1 MKDRLCQKPD
11 DEVEDMPETSVVQ
24 PTVHP
29 TVVPLKEVSS
39 KKAKQVAGKS
49 LHARSVTATSSTEK
63 M

>member
-1 MKDRLCQKPD
+1 M
-11 DEVEDMPETSVVQ
+11 EDIAETSVVR
-24 PTVHP
+24 P